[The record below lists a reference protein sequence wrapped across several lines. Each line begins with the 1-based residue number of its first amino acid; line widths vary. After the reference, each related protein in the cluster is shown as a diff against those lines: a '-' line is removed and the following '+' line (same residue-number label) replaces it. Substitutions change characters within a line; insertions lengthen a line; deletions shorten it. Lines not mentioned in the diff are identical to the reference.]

1 MDNGEPKMGN
11 VITDVGIDL
20 DGVIYPFMSAFRTYC
35 AERMGKLFLP
45 DPTHW
50 LFYEDWDLDK
60 ETFDQWLNDA
70 ARTHDVFASENPY
83 EGVVEAW
90 EMMRSMGLNIH
101 VVTARPQSAWEQT
114 AGWLTEHNLVAD
126 SLHFNPTK
134 SFLSFLSKGKAAL
147 LDDHIAYYEEASR
160 SGIVPVLMDR
170 PWNQSKT
177 NAIRVTNLTQFVAFI
192 NGYNFIAKQEEKK
205 KNMEQFVNQPHN
217 PYVSPFTKKQP
228 HVDKKWWEPHHGYN
242 A

>member
-1 MDNGEPKMGN
+1 MGS

-20 DGVIYPFMSAFRTYC
+20 DGVIYPFMDSFRNYC

-70 ARTHDVFASENPY
+70 ARTHDVFASEDPY

-90 EMMRSMGLNIH
+90 AMMKEMGLNIH
-101 VVTARPQSAWEQT
+101 IMTARPQSSWEQT
-114 AGWLTEHNLVAD
+114 AGWLTKHGLDAD

-134 SFLSFLSKGKAAL
+134 SFLSLLSKGKAAL

-160 SGIVPVLMDR
+160 SGVIPVLMDR

-177 NAIRVTNLTQFVAFI
+177 NAVRVSNLTQFVAFI
-192 NGYNFIAKQEEKK
+192 NGYNFIAKQEKVK
-205 KNMEQFVNQPHN
+205 KNIEQFVKEKPN
-217 PYVSPFTKKQP
+217 PYIYTVGKKRNP
-228 HVDKKWWEPHHGYN
+228 NTDARWFEPYHD
-242 A
+242 

>member
-1 MDNGEPKMGN
+1 MGN

-20 DGVIYPFMSAFRTYC
+20 DGVIYPFMDSFRKYC

-70 ARTHDVFASENPY
+70 ARTHDVFATEAPY

-90 EMMRSMGLNIH
+90 ETMKSMGLNIH
-101 VVTARPQSAWEQT
+101 ILTARPQSAWEQT
-114 AGWLTEHNLVAD
+114 AGWLTEHGLEVD

-134 SFLSFLSKGKAAL
+134 SFLSVLSKGKSAL
-147 LDDHIAYYEEASR
+147 LDDHVAY
-160 SGIVPVLMDR
+160 
-170 PWNQSKT
+170 
-177 NAIRVTNLTQFVAFI
+177 
-192 NGYNFIAKQEEKK
+192 
-205 KNMEQFVNQPHN
+205 
-217 PYVSPFTKKQP
+217 
-228 HVDKKWWEPHHGYN
+228 
-242 A
+242 